1 MTTNTT
7 LNTNFKLQ
15 VGTFYVE
22 VWGCQMN
29 VYDGGRIRD
38 LLSAAGYAQASSPKD
53 ADIVVLVTCAVRA
66 KADFVKTSTGFSK
79 AGATVEDVKLMRK
92 TVGDSCQVKAAGGIR
107 TYSDAIKMIEAGAD
121 RLGCSASIAIVEES
135 EK

>member
-66 KADFVKTSTGFSK
+66 KAEDKVFNQIAAWQHTGEITKSTIVALRGC
-79 AGATVEDVKLMRK
+79 
-92 TVGDSCQVKAAGGIR
+92 VGS
-107 TYSDAIKMIEAGAD
+107 E
-121 RLGCSASIAIVEES
+121 IAE
-135 EK
+135 

>member
-1 MTTNTT
+1 MTDEE
-7 LNTNFKLQ
+7 K
-15 VGTFYVE
+15 VE
-22 VWGCQMN
+22 AC
-29 VYDGGRIRD
+29 
-38 LLSAAGYAQASSPKD
+38 K
-53 ADIVVLVTCAVRA
+53 CAVRA

-92 TVGDSCQVKAAGGIR
+92 TVGDCCQVKAAGGIR

>member
-66 KADFVKTSTGFSK
+66 KA
-79 AGATVEDVKLMRK
+79 EDKVFNQIAAWQHNRSLRWLCRFRACRK
-92 TVGDSCQVKAAGGIR
+92 NSRFKQER
-107 TYSDAIKMIEAGAD
+107 
-121 RLGCSASIAIVEES
+121 
-135 EK
+135 